1 MDASVWILNL
11 AILAVV
17 LSADLGRRK
26 VGPLRLLRPVIAAA
40 IIIPFFF
47 KGAAS
52 SGRGL
57 ALELAGLAVGLAL
70 GVLAG
75 TLIRCQPRQPGRPP
89 CFPGRPA
96 VCRRLGRGLGRAH
109 LLHLRR
115 QPRFGAQLGR
125 WMAANQITVGA
136 LTDSLIFLS
145 LAMLLGRTGILAA
158 KARAA
163 TPRAPAPP
171 PPRMASTARSAPG
184 DAAATRAGPL
194 RTARAG

>member
-57 ALELAGLAVGLAL
+57 ALELAGLVVGLAL

-75 TLIRCQPRQPGRPP
+75 TLIHVSHDSEAGRPVSRAGLP
-89 CFPGRPA
+89 YATVWVAVSAGRIYFTYGA
-96 VCRRLGRGLGRAH
+96 SHV
-109 LLHLRR
+109 
-115 QPRFGAQLGR
+115 FGAQLGG

-163 TPRAPAPP
+163 IPRGASASAPADGLD
-171 PPRMASTARSAPG
+171 REVSAG
-184 DAAATRAGPL
+184 
-194 RTARAG
+194 